1 MTRSN
6 GLGAP
11 AYAAVAEFTPALG
24 DGAAE
29 ALLWRLE
36 TAGVAA
42 YLDARDGVDELYV
55 DTRRVDQAC
64 RLLDAAGGAS
74 IGVHTGAAAGADP
87 TPSAPQV
94 AVDEDVWAALV
105 EAYNT
110 PTAQWTGR
118 WPSLEDLDQTE
129 GGSGDGVAGAGELR
143 FDEPVRRRPPAG
155 DDDAGVPAG
164 QSDEGSGASRPPEP
178 AEHFQ
183 PPEPPPLPRLP
194 LRVLSGWLCATVI
207 PVVLVVLGLL
217 GIALPTALLL
227 LAAGLFVY
235 GIGVLFSQLRSVP
248 VDSDGERL
256 DGDDGAEV

>member
-11 AYAAVAEFTPALG
+11 AYTAVAEFAPALG
-24 DGAAE
+24 DGVAE

-36 TAGVAA
+36 SAGVAA
-42 YLDARDGVDELYV
+42 YLDARDGGDELYV
-55 DTRRVDQAC
+55 DTRRVDQAYQ
-64 RLLDAAGGAS
+64 LLDASGSAGVGAHS
-74 IGVHTGAAAGADP
+74 DTGAAGAADP

-94 AVDEDVWAALV
+94 AVDADVWAALV
-105 EAYNT
+105 EAYNM
-110 PTAQWTGR
+110 PTAPSIGR
-118 WPSLEDLDQTE
+118 WPSIEDLDE
-129 GGSGDGVAGAGELR
+129 NADGRGDGDGTGVGGLR
-143 FDEPVRRRPPAG
+143 FDEPVR
-155 DDDAGVPAG
+155 
-164 QSDEGSGASRPPEP
+164 SRPRAQPDDEDPRSAPAAEHRSP
-178 AEHFQ
+178 AEPVDHFE
-183 PPEPPPLPRLP
+183 PPEPPPLPRVP
-194 LRVLSGWLCATVI
+194 VGVLAGWLCATVV